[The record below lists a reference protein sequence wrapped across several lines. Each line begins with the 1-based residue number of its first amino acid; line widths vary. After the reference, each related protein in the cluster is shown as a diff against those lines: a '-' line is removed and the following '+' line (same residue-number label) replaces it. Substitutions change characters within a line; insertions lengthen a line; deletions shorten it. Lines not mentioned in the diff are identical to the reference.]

1 LIDPGGF
8 LHQYRY
14 PNFATVETPGM
25 LANYDLKDKKIL
37 VTGGASGI
45 GLGTV
50 EAFLRC
56 GASVAINDLPGN
68 KLDDQVSRLSADG
81 HSVISAAGNI
91 GDAEDAARMV
101 SGAISSL
108 NGLDY
113 LINNAG
119 TPGTSTP
126 IPSDDFESQTEA
138 FWDLLISVN
147 LLGPFRCT
155 RAAAETHMASKGA
168 IVNTASIS
176 AYGGGGSSSPYC
188 ATKAALVNL
197 TREWARALAPDVRV
211 NAIAPGMVDSDWMC
225 RFEDGHLDW
234 TDKIPLQRAGSPE
247 DYAEVILFLAAGAD
261 YVNGQTLTV
270 DGGLTI

>member
-1 LIDPGGF
+1 
-8 LHQYRY
+8 
-14 PNFATVETPGM
+14 M
-25 LANYDLKDKKIL
+25 LANYDLKDKKVL

-56 GASVAINDLPGN
+56 GASVAINDLPGD
-68 KLDDQVSRLSADG
+68 KLEDLVSRLARDG

-101 SGAISSL
+101 LEAISNL
-108 NGLDY
+108 EGLDY
-113 LINNAG
+113 LINNAA

-126 IPSDDFESQTEA
+126 IPASDFESQTEA
-138 FWDLLISVN
+138 FWNLLLNVN

-155 RAAAETHMASKGA
+155 RAAAEALKISKGA

-176 AYGGGGSSSPYC
+176 AFGGGGSSSPYC
-188 ATKAALVNL
+188 ATKAGLINL

-211 NAIAPGMVDSDWMC
+211 NAIAPGMVDSEWMC
-225 RFEDGHLDW
+225 RFEDGELDW
-234 TDKIPLQRAGSPE
+234 TGKIPLQRAGSPQ
-247 DYAEVILFLAAGAD
+247 DYADVILFLAAGAD